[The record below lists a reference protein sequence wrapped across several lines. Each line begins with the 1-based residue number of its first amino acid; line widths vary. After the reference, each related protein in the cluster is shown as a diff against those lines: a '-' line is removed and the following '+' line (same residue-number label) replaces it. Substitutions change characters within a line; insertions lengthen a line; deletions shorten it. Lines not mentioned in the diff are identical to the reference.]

1 MVSQSTTEAPLG
13 QPRGGGPWVVA
24 RGAWLVGRWVAAWF
38 AAGEVGGAVGGE
50 VGGEVGTGHA
60 GTLRVCPRSMK
71 LKGCSGSKGKKE
83 SEMAAALAGPCSAA
97 AVARQSCNRMA
108 SKSGEGVPR

>member
-1 MVSQSTTEAPLG
+1 MSQSTTEAALG
-13 QPRGGGPWVVA
+13 QPRGGGPWGVVL
-24 RGAWLVGRWVAAWF
+24 GAWLVGCWVAVWP
-38 AAGEVGGAVGGE
+38 AVGE
-50 VGGEVGTGHA
+50 VGGEVGCEVGTGHV

>member
-1 MVSQSTTEAPLG
+1 MA
-13 QPRGGGPWVVA
+13 VA
-24 RGAWLVGRWVAAWF
+24 RGSWLVGWWVAVWP
-38 AAGEVGGAVGGE
+38 AAGE
-50 VGGEVGTGHA
+50 VGGEVGCEVGTGHVGA
-60 GTLRVCPRSMK
+60 LRVRPRSMK